1 MGYSNDINPFGD
13 SNLMQPFIWGKKKE
27 KEKYENK
34 SIGVDKSD
42 KKRLELINEIEKVRK
57 RRTQREEEVAE
68 LERLRDE
75 EHRLRESQQ
84 YSDWQSKEESFLLE
98 QIEMKSK
105 LRLIDY
111 RMKPIDRLV
120 KNIVLVETSKMVVKL
135 NSDINNKNKIEL
147 KPYDYSLLQL
157 RLENRTPI
165 DIINQ
170 LSINELRD
178 LIEDIES
185 FIVFELSKSFSLYK
199 HYWESLKIIVKTIIH
214 KEQLFYRNKDDDNDD
229 GDGDNHLRGN
239 RNSSNSIGVHD
250 SIAKDVSEL
259 LNGKDVNE
267 LDDLEKDINKNI
279 RDGHGTDIEYW
290 ELLKT
295 EISIQRSKT
304 VVDNIHQDLIKQY
317 INMNREVKAY
327 LIANNII
334 SDDNKNSSS
343 ISSDTK
349 DQDNDNGDNSQKIVL
364 NEELDEREEKMKI
377 SDEIQVTT
385 TNYWWKDKYRPRKP
399 RYFNRVK
406 TGWDR
411 TKYNLT
417 HYDKDNPPPKMI
429 QGYKFTLFFPD
440 LIDKQK
446 TPRYFLEP
454 CHEGNNGSRHYH
466 FHRCRHHHH
475 HFTTIMIIVTIIM
488 IIIYHHHHTLSPS
501 YIIIVIIVII
511 IIIVVIIIIIIIIN
525 ASSCS
530 PSLYY
535 DYMNIHIS

>member
-1 MGYSNDINPFGD
+1 
-13 SNLMQPFIWGKKKE
+13 MQPFIWGKKKE

-185 FIVFELSKSFSLYK
+185 FIVF
-199 HYWESLKIIVKTIIH
+199 
-214 KEQLFYRNKDDDNDD
+214 
-229 GDGDNHLRGN
+229 
-239 RNSSNSIGVHD
+239 
-250 SIAKDVSEL
+250 
-259 LNGKDVNE
+259 
-267 LDDLEKDINKNI
+267 
-279 RDGHGTDIEYW
+279 
-290 ELLKT
+290 
-295 EISIQRSKT
+295 
-304 VVDNIHQDLIKQY
+304 
-317 INMNREVKAY
+317 
-327 LIANNII
+327 
-334 SDDNKNSSS
+334 
-343 ISSDTK
+343 
-349 DQDNDNGDNSQKIVL
+349 
-364 NEELDEREEKMKI
+364 
-377 SDEIQVTT
+377 
-385 TNYWWKDKYRPRKP
+385 
-399 RYFNRVK
+399 
-406 TGWDR
+406 
-411 TKYNLT
+411 
-417 HYDKDNPPPKMI
+417 
-429 QGYKFTLFFPD
+429 
-440 LIDKQK
+440 
-446 TPRYFLEP
+446 
-454 CHEGNNGSRHYH
+454 
-466 FHRCRHHHH
+466 
-475 HFTTIMIIVTIIM
+475 
-488 IIIYHHHHTLSPS
+488 
-501 YIIIVIIVII
+501 
-511 IIIVVIIIIIIIIN
+511 
-525 ASSCS
+525 
-530 PSLYY
+530 
-535 DYMNIHIS
+535 

>member
-1 MGYSNDINPFGD
+1 
-13 SNLMQPFIWGKKKE
+13 MQPFIWGKKKE

-34 SIGVDKSD
+34 SSGVDNSD

-75 EHRLRESQQ
+75 EQRLRESQQ

-111 RMKPIDRLV
+111 RMKHIDRLV

-135 NSDINNKNKIEL
+135 NNDNNNKNKIEL
-147 KPYDYSLLQL
+147 KPYDFSLLQL

-170 LSINELRD
+170 LSINELRA
-178 LIEDIES
+178 LIEDIEN
-185 FIVFELSKSFSLYK
+185 FIVFESSKSFSLYK
-199 HYWESLKIIVKTIIH
+199 NYWESLKIIVKTIIQ
-214 KEQLFYRNKDDDNDD
+214 KEQSLNRNKDDNDD
-229 GDGDNHLRGN
+229 DVDYHLIRDRYSN
-239 RNSSNSIGVHD
+239 NSIGVHD

-295 EISIQRSKT
+295 EISIQRSKA
-304 VVDNIHQDLIKQY
+304 VVDDIHQDLMKQY
-317 INMNREVKAY
+317 LNMNREVKAY

-334 SDDNKNSSS
+334 SDSTN
-343 ISSDTK
+343 SSDTK
-349 DQDNDNGDNSQKIVL
+349 DQDNDDGDNINSIPSSHKIVL

-454 CHEGNNGSRHYH
+454 CHEGN
-466 FHRCRHHHH
+466 
-475 HFTTIMIIVTIIM
+475 
-488 IIIYHHHHTLSPS
+488 
-501 YIIIVIIVII
+501 
-511 IIIVVIIIIIIIIN
+511 
-525 ASSCS
+525 
-530 PSLYY
+530 
-535 DYMNIHIS
+535 